1 MAFLNLFI
9 YLASFGLIWF
19 GAGLIISAVD
29 KYSKRVK
36 LSPFAFS
43 FLVLGLLTSIPEF
56 SVGLGA
62 VLEGKPDIFVGNL
75 LGGVVVIFLLVIPLL
90 AVLNNGIRLT
100 HQFEGRNLVIALAV
114 IAAPALFVS
123 DARVSNLEGV
133 ILILLYLF
141 LIILVERR
149 KGVIENFEDMVD
161 NLKPNTTL
169 LTDIAKLIGGIVI
182 VFFASNIILD
192 KTLYFSNFFNI
203 SPFVISLIFLSI
215 GTNLPELS
223 LAVKGVILGKKDI
236 VFGDYVGSAAANT
249 LLFGVFTLLHNGE
262 VLTKDGYLMTFLFI
276 ALGLVLFYL
285 FSKSKQGITR
295 AEGVVLILFY
305 LSFVLFELLQ

>member
-1 MAFLNLFI
+1 MPFLNLLI

-62 VLEGKPDIFVGNL
+62 TLERKPDIFVGNL

-90 AVLNNGIRLT
+90 AVLNNGVKLT
-100 HQFEGRNLVIALAV
+100 HQFGGRNLVIALAV

-123 DARVSNLEGV
+123 DARVSNLEGIV
-133 ILILLYLF
+133 LILLYLF

-149 KGVIENFEDMVD
+149 KGVIENFEDVVD

-169 LTDIAKLIGGIVI
+169 LTDIAKLVGGIIV
-182 VFFASNIILD
+182 VFFASNLILD
-192 KTLYFSNFFNI
+192 KTMYFSDFFNI

-215 GTNLPELS
+215 GTNLPEIS
-223 LAVKGVILGKKDI
+223 LAVKGAILGKKDI

-262 VLTKDGYLMTFLFI
+262 VLTKDGYFLTSLFI
-276 ALGLVLFYL
+276 ALGLGLFYF

-295 AEGVVLILFY
+295 VEGVVLILFY
-305 LSFVLFELLQ
+305 LFFVLFGLFK